1 MRRSFTV
8 TSLAQIGSAVALGYA
23 HYFLDVMAATS
34 LWVIM
39 EYAWEH
45 GRRLP
50 IGRRD

>member
-1 MRRSFTV
+1 V
-8 TSLAQIGSAVALGYA
+8 ISLAEIGSTVALGYA
-23 HYFLDVMAATS
+23 HYFLVVMAATS
-34 LWVIM
+34 LWVMM